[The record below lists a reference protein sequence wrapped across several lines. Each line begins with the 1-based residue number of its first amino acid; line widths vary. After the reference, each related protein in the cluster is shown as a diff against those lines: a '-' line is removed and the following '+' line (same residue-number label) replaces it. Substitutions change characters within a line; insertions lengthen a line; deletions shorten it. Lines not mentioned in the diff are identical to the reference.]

1 MSENVLEMPDSLWA
15 ATAPADPGDP
25 RLEGKH
31 SSEICIIGGG
41 FTGLSTALHAAE
53 AGADVI
59 LLEAAQPGWG
69 ASGRNG
75 GQVIPGFKLDP
86 DDIVRRFGS
95 ERGEELVEF
104 SGGAPDLVFDL
115 IRRHKIECHARRQ
128 CWIHAVH
135 GKAAL
140 VEEEERARQWC
151 ARGAD
156 VEMLD
161 RSETEA
167 VLGTKR
173 YIGSALDRRGGW
185 VQPLAYVR
193 GLAKAARG
201 AGARLHATSP
211 AIQLVKSGKG
221 WRVETPLGAV
231 QAAQVFVCTNAYTDA
246 YSKSLWPRL
255 SRSLIP
261 VVSYQAATEPLS
273 EDLLQTIL
281 PKGHCVSDTHRILKY
296 FCIDPEGRLVM
307 GGRGRFLENPGRDS
321 FGHIIKSIERFFPQA
336 TGSKLQFFWSGRV
349 ALTLG
354 YFPYIF
360 DLGPGLWAGGGYM
373 GRGVAM
379 ATAMGTL
386 LAKCAGGAKSSDL
399 PFSPTKPKPIPF
411 HAFRRPGVE
420 IAVAWKRMLDAWE
433 TRGR

>member
-1 MSENVLEMPDSLWA
+1 VLELPDSLWA
-15 ATAPADPGDP
+15 ATAPPDPGDP
-25 RLEGKH
+25 RLEGEH
-31 SSEICIIGGG
+31 TSELCIIGGG
-41 FTGLSTALHAAE
+41 FTGLSAALHAAE
-53 AGADVI
+53 TGADVI

-69 ASGRNG
+69 GSGRNG
-75 GQVIPGFKLDP
+75 GQVIPGFKIDP

-95 ERGEELVEF
+95 ERGEKLIEF

-115 IRRHKIECHARRQ
+115 IHRHGIDCHARRQ

-140 VEEEERARQWC
+140 IEEEDRVRQWRE
-151 ARGAD
+151 RGAEL
-156 VEMLD
+156 EMLD
-161 RSETEA
+161 RKETEA
-167 VLGTKR
+167 LLGTNH
-173 YIGSALDRRGGW
+173 YIACALDRRAGW
-185 VQPLAYVR
+185 VQPLAYAR
-193 GLAKAARG
+193 GLANAARG
-201 AGARLHATSP
+201 AGARLHAASP
-211 AIQLVKSGKG
+211 VTGIVQSDKG

-231 QAAQVFVCTNAYTDA
+231 QAAQVLVCTNAYTEG
-246 YSKSLWPRL
+246 LWPRL

-261 VVSYQAATEPLS
+261 IVSYQVATEPLS
-273 EDLLQTIL
+273 ADLLQTIL

-307 GGRGRFLENPGRDS
+307 GGRGRFLENPGREAFS
-321 FGHIIKSIERFFPQA
+321 HIIKSIERFFPQA
-336 TGSKLQFFWSGRV
+336 SGAKLQFFWSGRV

-354 YFPYIF
+354 HFPHIF

-386 LAKCAGGAKSSDL
+386 LAQCAGGADVASL
-399 PFSPTKPKPIPF
+399 PFLPAKPKPIPF
-411 HAFRRPGVE
+411 HVLRRPGIE
-420 IAVAWKRMLDAWE
+420 IAVAWKRVLDALE